1 MKKESLILILTRLK
15 PYWKTAEDFLLM
27 VNEATDEDTDFI
39 NKLYELM
46 VINIKK
52 IKSKWQLQ
60 TIRKELGKIRQK
72 ELLNKWKDQEDLK
85 ELEALINDI
94 K

>member
-46 VINIKK
+46 VINMKK